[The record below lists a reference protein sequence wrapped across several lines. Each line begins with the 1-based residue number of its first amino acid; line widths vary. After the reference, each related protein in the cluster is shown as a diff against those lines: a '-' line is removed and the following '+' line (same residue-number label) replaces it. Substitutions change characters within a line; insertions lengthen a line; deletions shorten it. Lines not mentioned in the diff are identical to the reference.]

1 MQASQ
6 DGDVEMVKLLA
17 KAPNVDLNHQSQVV
31 FIIIASKTHI
41 TS

>member
-17 KAPNVDLNHQSQVV
+17 KEEKVDLNHQSQVALSRLNCY
-31 FIIIASKTHI
+31 I
-41 TS
+41 